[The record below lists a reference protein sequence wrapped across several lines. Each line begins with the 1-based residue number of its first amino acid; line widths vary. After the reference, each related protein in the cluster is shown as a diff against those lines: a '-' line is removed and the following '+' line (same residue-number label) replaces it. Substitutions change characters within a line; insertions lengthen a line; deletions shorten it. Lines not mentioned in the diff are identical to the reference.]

1 MHFKTLVCI
10 SKVYITIFI
19 CLQNPFTGRIAGCL
33 GVSYRVI
40 VAIVILDRVLSTIE
54 GSTAKR
60 QVLLTVVGLLT
71 VVLAKQST
79 NRVALRLINQI
90 AGRSLTARNTNLMTL
105 LIKCIAL
112 RCLELLDGVIA
123 RRQQAGLGVTVL
135 VGGQFG
141 NCLVRRVV
149 HGVLSAGKVVAI
161 VAIGDRRVGRG
172 LVDLNPTAE
181 VLDERN
187 LCGDVL
193 VADEPV
199 LVAILA
205 VGGIRRGDVQVVNDL
220 ARLHVHALQ
229 GSGVGCLHVAGRC
242 RRAVCAVAGCANAR
256 ELTREVR
263 QCELSRVPAPG
274 RADPASA
281 GKGPV
286 DIRIGVGE
294 RNHRNVG
301 NGPLRLNDHGFGYRG
316 VEVVLLAVLGVPTKE
331 LPTGIGRGCRCTA
344 LDACV
349 GLALG
354 NRDLLLGGLA
364 AVVGVYGDGTLG
376 LYPGAL
382 HLVTLVDRC
391 LSP

>member
-1 MHFKTLVCI
+1 M
-10 SKVYITIFI
+10 
-19 CLQNPFTGRIAGCL
+19 
-33 GVSYRVI
+33 
-40 VAIVILDRVLSTIE
+40 
-54 GSTAKR
+54 
-60 QVLLTVVGLLT
+60 
-71 VVLAKQST
+71 
-79 NRVALRLINQI
+79 RLINQI

-112 RCLELLDGVIA
+112 RRLELLHGVLTG
-123 RRQQAGLGVTVL
+123 RQQPRLGIAVL
-135 VGGQFG
+135 VGRQLG
-141 NCLVRRVV
+141 NCLVGLIE
-149 HGVLSAGKVVAI
+149 HSVLCALKVVAI
-161 VAIGDRRVGRG
+161 VVVGDCRVGRG
-172 LVDLNPTAE
+172 LIDLNPTAE

-187 LCGDVL
+187 LRGDVL
-193 VADEPV
+193 VADQAV

-205 VGGIRRGDVQVVNDL
+205 VGGIGRGDVQVVDNL
-220 ARLHVHALQ
+220 TGLHVHALQ

-242 RRAVCAVAGCANAR
+242 RRAVCAVAGCTNAC

-281 GKGPV
+281 GKGLV
-286 DIRIGVGE
+286 DIRIGVGG

-316 VEVVLLAVLGVPTKE
+316 VEVVLLAVLGVPTQE

-349 GLALG
+349 GLAPG

>member
-1 MHFKTLVCI
+1 MSFSFSIV
-10 SKVYITIFI
+10 
-19 CLQNPFTGRIAGCL
+19 
-33 GVSYRVI
+33 
-40 VAIVILDRVLSTIE
+40 VAIVVFDGILCAIKLCTTKWKITFASVGFLTIVLTKKC
-54 GSTAKR
+54 TH
-60 QVLLTVVGLLT
+60 
-71 VVLAKQST
+71 
-79 NRVALRLINQI
+79 RVALRLINQI
-90 AGRSLTARNTNLMTL
+90 AGRGLAAGDSNLMTL
-105 LIKCIAL
+105 LIERIPL
-112 RCLELLDGVIA
+112 RRLELLHGVLTG
-123 RRQQAGLGVTVL
+123 RQQPRLGIAVL
-135 VGGQFG
+135 IGGQLG

-172 LVDLNPTAE
+172 LVNLNPTAE

-281 GKGPV
+281 GKGLV
-286 DIRIGVGE
+286 DIRIGVGG

-316 VEVVLLAVLGVPTKE
+316 VEVVLLAVLGVPTQE

-349 GLALG
+349 GLAPG